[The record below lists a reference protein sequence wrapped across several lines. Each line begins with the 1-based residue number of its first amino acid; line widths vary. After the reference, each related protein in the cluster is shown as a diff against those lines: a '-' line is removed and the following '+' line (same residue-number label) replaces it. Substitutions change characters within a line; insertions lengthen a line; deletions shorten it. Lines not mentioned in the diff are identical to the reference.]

1 MLAICDFKE
10 KPPGTEKGVYDIG
23 LRVLRPY
30 LGIDEG
36 A

>member
-1 MLAICDFKE
+1 MLAVYDFKE
-10 KPPGTEKGVYDIG
+10 KPPGSEKGVYDND
-23 LRVLRPY
+23 LRFLRPY